1 LKARYAPFVGRRSG
15 PGLPQPEPIP
25 DRPYTET
32 DLKMVKKGRA
42 MPHRTLFVAPPVVAP
57 VVAPQANTPENAVQN
72 AASEHDNEEQ
82 NELEDP
88 GVAEGP
94 IDDGQNA
101 GGPDNHALPEVE
113 IQAAPTALA
122 SSVDKLPYDFW
133 PQLPWSPEPDLP
145 IALEK
150 DTSKDPVYLAPW
162 LAAKPLRSGED
173 ESTWHGM
180 CHLGSGGFGAAGL
193 WVNMDEKKNV
203 VDVREMVDSIM

>member
-1 LKARYAPFVGRRSG
+1 LKN
-15 PGLPQPEPIP
+15 
-25 DRPYTET
+25 
-32 DLKMVKKGRA
+32 VKKGRA
-42 MPHRTLFVAPPVVAP
+42 MPHRTLFVAAPVVAP
-57 VVAPQANTPENAVQN
+57 VVAPQANAPEDAVQN

-94 IDDGQNA
+94 IDDDQNA

-122 SSVDKLPYDFW
+122 SSVDRLPYDFW

-173 ESTWHGM
+173 ECTWHGM

-203 VDVREMVDSIM
+203 VDVRETVESIL